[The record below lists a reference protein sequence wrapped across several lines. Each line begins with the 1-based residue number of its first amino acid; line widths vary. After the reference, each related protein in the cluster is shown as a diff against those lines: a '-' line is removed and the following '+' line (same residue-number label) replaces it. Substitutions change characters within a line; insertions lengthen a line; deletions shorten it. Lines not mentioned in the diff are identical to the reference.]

1 MQQGGMKSLVSV
13 FRPGP
18 EGFEILRVK
27 GAAGAIPLHLHA
39 SWCLIAVESG
49 ERHLSSA
56 GCSVVVR
63 PGGAVAV
70 PAGLAHACSS
80 PGCGCD
86 FLAVSIPAD
95 MLPAWMR
102 DFKGTRI
109 FRLASDGFFTER
121 LATVM
126 ETRDVQE
133 ASALPELLSRAV
145 SDLDPVAAGARNAPE
160 PGEAIVEKARL
171 ILDNPETSGLGL
183 PEISR
188 RAGAS
193 PFHLSRQFRRVTG
206 LPPGEYR
213 TLAQLRQA
221 RALLVRGAALA
232 DAAAASG
239 FHDQSHLT
247 LRFKK
252 YMGITPGQFARACR

>member
-1 MQQGGMKSLVSV
+1 MRQEVMKSTVSV

-18 EGFEILRVK
+18 EGFEILCVQ

-39 SWCLIAVESG
+39 SWCFIAVESG

-63 PGGAVAV
+63 PGDAVAV

-80 PGCGCD
+80 PEGGCD

-95 MLPAWMR
+95 MLPDWIR
-102 DFKGTRI
+102 DFRGTQF
-109 FRLASDGFFTER
+109 FRLASDGSLTER
-121 LATVM
+121 LAAIM
-126 ETRDVQE
+126 ETRDAIE
-133 ASALPELLSRAV
+133 ASSLPELLSQAV
-145 SDLDPVAAGARNAPE
+145 SAMDPLAVSALNAPAS
-160 PGEAIVEKARL
+160 GEAIVEKARL
-171 ILDNPETSGLGL
+171 ILDNPESSGLDL
-183 PEISR
+183 HEVSR

-213 TLAQLRQA
+213 TLTQLRQA
-221 RALLVRGAALA
+221 RTLLVQGAALA